1 MNSQFET
8 LLENKLRLMRYFIA
22 FVPTAMGANK
32 FYNTLYFIIDILF
45 EKRSVNLYK
54 MFIKRR

>member
-1 MNSQFET
+1 MW
-8 LLENKLRLMRYFIA
+8 YFIA

-32 FYNTLYFIIDILF
+32 FYNALYFIIDILF
-45 EKRSVNLYK
+45 EKCSVNLYK